1 MHQLSFPKLIVVALS
16 VSTLPTLTA
25 CGVGYYCESADDGT
39 DTDGDGLTDAYE
51 AATGTDPERRDTD
64 GDGIDDG
71 DDDGAPAQSLTCI
84 PVDP

>member
-1 MHQLSFPKLIVVALS
+1 MHHRTLLKIAAFAFSAG
-16 VSTLPTLTA
+16 TLPPLAA
-25 CGVGYYCESADDGT
+25 CGGGYYCESADDGT

-51 AATGTDPERRDTD
+51 NATGTDPSRRDTD

-71 DDDGAPAQSLTCI
+71 EDDGAPAQSLTCV